1 MRGTNVRGPAT
12 GEAGKPVP
20 ILVHLAELRKRLLK
34 SVIAVAIATVL
45 AFVFYHQIFDI
56 LLYPAGEIDLIFVEM
71 TEMVGT
77 IFRVCLVAGIM
88 LAIPYLTYEF
98 IMFVSPALTP
108 REKRYV
114 YLILPWIAAM
124 FAAGV
129 VFGYFILI
137 PPAIKFFLGFGGDI
151 ADAQIRIGNYIPMVT
166 RMLLVTGFVFELPVL
181 TTFLARIGVVSGNWL
196 ASKRKIVIVGAFF
209 LAAILT
215 PPDVLTQILLGVP
228 LIALYE
234 LSIWLARLVGKK
246 RQSTQ
251 A

>member
-1 MRGTNVRGPAT
+1 
-12 GEAGKPVP
+12 
-20 ILVHLAELRKRLLK
+20 
-34 SVIAVAIATVL
+34 
-45 AFVFYHQIFDI
+45 
-56 LLYPAGEIDLIFVEM
+56 
-71 TEMVGT
+71 
-77 IFRVCLVAGIM
+77 
-88 LAIPYLTYEF
+88 
-98 IMFVSPALTP
+98 
-108 REKRYV
+108 
-114 YLILPWIAAM
+114 M

>member
-1 MRGTNVRGPAT
+1 MRGPAT
-12 GEAGKPVP
+12 GEAQKPVS
-20 ILVHLAELRKRLLK
+20 ILVHLAELRKRLLR
-34 SVIAVAIATVL
+34 SVIVVAIATVL

-56 LLYPAGEIDLIFVEM
+56 LLYPAGEMDLIFVEM
-71 TEMVGT
+71 TEMIGT
-77 IFRVCLVAGIM
+77 IFRVCLAVGIM
-88 LAIPYLTYEF
+88 LAVPYLTYEF
-98 IMFVSPALTP
+98 IMFVSPALTS

-114 YLILPWIAAM
+114 YFILPWIAIM

-129 VFGYFILI
+129 VFGYFILT
-137 PPAIKFFLGFGGDI
+137 PPAIKFLLGFGGDI
-151 ADAQIRIGNYIPMVT
+151 ADAQIRIGNYIPVVT
-166 RMLLVTGFVFELPVL
+166 KLLLVTGLIFEVPVL

-196 ASKRKIVIVGAFF
+196 ASKRKIVIVGAFL

-215 PPDVLTQILLGVP
+215 PPDILTQIMLGLP

-246 RQSTQ
+246 RQSAQ